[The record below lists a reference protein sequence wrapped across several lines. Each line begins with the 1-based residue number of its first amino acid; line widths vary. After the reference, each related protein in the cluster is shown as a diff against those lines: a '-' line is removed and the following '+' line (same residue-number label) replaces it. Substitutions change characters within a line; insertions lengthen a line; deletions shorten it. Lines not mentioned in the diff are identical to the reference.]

1 MKNTLG
7 NNVITASLLAVAI
20 SSAVAPQSVLA
31 QQTKPLAVNLQAQPL
46 HNALVAIG
54 IQYDVVVVAPYSLT
68 EGKSAIAVRGDFSA
82 LDAIR
87 AVLKGSGLEVKLAEN
102 DAFVIVKSSEKVGRE
117 NAKKAASLE
126 HIVVLGEKVK
136 RKMIDATSSVSVFDQ
151 EALNDMRYLS
161 ISNAVSE
168 VANVVVLQGQ
178 SPNIRGVSGNGSAG
192 GFNGVS
198 GGARPRVT
206 TLVDGVAEPFVADLT
221 GDSGLWD
228 MQQVEVFRG
237 PQSTI
242 NGRNSMGGIIFVKT
256 KDPSFDWTGAARIGY
271 RNQEGYLDTAAVV
284 SGPIL
289 EDELAFRLS
298 AQHVD
303 GESYEQEVIHANNPP
318 SFDLNDL
325 ETTRVRG
332 KLLWN
337 PQHIQGL
344 SGMLSISDLNE
355 EGNAGRRYFELENTF
370 DYVPIIERDID
381 TENTTLSLDID
392 YALNRDMSLDLM
404 LSRTDYSFGFSSYD
418 PNPATQQVMV
428 INEDNWF
435 VDARINFGLSDPRYT
450 AFLGLS
456 YFEREQDYDSS
467 SAFSYFGGDQTDS
480 KAIYGE
486 VSYKLNPDWTLIAGG
501 RIERESQDRN
511 ITRVLSG
518 QDPQLSELDRAKTI
532 ALPKLVM
539 QYHVSEDTTASL
551 SVRKGYNG
559 AGGALLWATGK
570 YYYFDSESVITYEAG
585 VRTNF
590 EKGYLNAN
598 FFFNQYD
605 DYQGLGADRMIS
617 NIDEVDSYGLEL
629 ELNYELTPDLM
640 LRAGLG
646 LLESDISDSS
656 EAFSHFSGNELSG
669 APGLT
674 ASLGIDYWFN
684 SMFKFGLSS
693 NYIDEFY
700 GDFTNADATQAGDYL
715 LTRINLA
722 YESEHWRI
730 NAYVDNVFDEK
741 AYTNRQQ
748 ADRRYPN
755 GLAAVEDP
763 RNMGVS
769 VTYMF

>member
-7 NNVITASLLAVAI
+7 TQVLTASLLAVAI
-20 SSAVAPQSVLA
+20 SAAVAPHSAMA
-31 QQTKPLAVNLQAQPL
+31 QQTKPQSVNIQAQPL

-54 IQYDVVVVAPYSLT
+54 MQYDVVVVAPYSLT
-68 EGKSAIAVRGDFSA
+68 EGKTAVEVEGNLSAF
-82 LDAIR
+82 DAIQ
-87 AVLKGSGLEVKLAEN
+87 ALLKGSGLEVKRAEN
-102 DAFVIVKSSEKVGRE
+102 DAFVVVKASEKLGRE
-117 NAKKAASLE
+117 NAKQAANLE

-136 RKMIDATSSVSVFDQ
+136 RKMIDATSSVSVFDE

-161 ISNAVSE
+161 MSSAVSE
-168 VANVVVLQGQ
+168 VANVVVLHGET
-178 SPNIRGVSGNGSAG
+178 PNIRGVSGNGSAG

-242 NGRNSMGGIIFVKT
+242 NGRNSMGGIIYIKT
-256 KDPSFDWTGAARIGY
+256 KDPTFDWTGAARVGY
-271 RNQEGYLDTAAVV
+271 RNKDGYVDTAAVV

-289 EDELAFRLS
+289 DDELAFRVS
-298 AQHVD
+298 AQRVE
-303 GESYEQEVIHANNPP
+303 GEAYDKEVIHPNNPP

-344 SGMLSISDLNE
+344 SAMLSVTDLNE
-355 EGNAGRRYFELENTF
+355 EGNAGRRYFELKNTF
-370 DYVPIIERDID
+370 DFIPIIERDID
-381 TENTTLSLDID
+381 TENTTASLDID
-392 YALNRDMSLDLM
+392 YAINQDMSVDFL
-404 LSRTDYSFGFSSYD
+404 LSRTDYSFGFSSYE
-418 PNPATQQVMV
+418 PNPARQQVLI

-435 VDARINFGLSDPRYT
+435 VDGRLNFGLSNPNYT
-450 AFLGLS
+450 AFLGLT

-467 SAFSYFGGDQTDS
+467 SAFSYYGADETDS

-486 VSYKLNPDWTLIAGG
+486 ISYSLSENWTVIAGG
-501 RIERESQDRN
+501 RLERESQYRD
-511 ITRVLSG
+511 ITRLLPG
-518 QDPQLSELDRAKTI
+518 RDPQLSVLDRDKTI
-532 ALPKLVM
+532 ALPKLVL
-539 QYHVSEDTTASL
+539 QYHVSDDTTTSL

-559 AGGALLWATGK
+559 AGGALLWSTGE

-598 FFFNQYD
+598 VFFNQYD
-605 DYQGLGADRMIS
+605 DYQGLGADRRIS
-617 NIDEVDSYGLEL
+617 NIDEVESYGLEL

-646 LLESDISDSS
+646 LLESDITDSS
-656 EAFSHFSGNELSG
+656 EAFAHFSGNELSG
-669 APGLT
+669 APGVT
-674 ASLGIDYWFN
+674 ASLGLDYWFN
-684 SMFKFGLSS
+684 DMFKVGLSS

-700 GDFTNADATQAGDYL
+700 GDFTNTDATKAGDYV
-715 LTRINLA
+715 LTRLNLG
-722 YESEHWRI
+722 YETEHWRI
-730 NAYVDNVFDEK
+730 NAYVDNVFDEE
-741 AYTNRQQ
+741 AYTNRQE
-748 ADRRYPN
+748 ANRRYPN